1 MESKERMEI
10 NIYEK
15 TEEQNISDIKKSI
28 RAKEIRIQETGKEID
43 KKLQDTQNKLDQF
56 NEK

>member
-1 MESKERMEI
+1 MEI

-43 KKLQDTQNKLDQF
+43 KKLQDTKNKLDQF